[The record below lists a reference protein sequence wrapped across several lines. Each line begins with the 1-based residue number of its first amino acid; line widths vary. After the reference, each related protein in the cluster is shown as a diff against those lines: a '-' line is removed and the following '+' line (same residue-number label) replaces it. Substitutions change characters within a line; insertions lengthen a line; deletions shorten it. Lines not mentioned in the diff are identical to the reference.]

1 MVNTRTKMFSFPH
14 SRFIGFDHVWDEI
27 EKLTAVG
34 ANEKGF
40 PRHNIVKYSDTEY
53 AMEFALGGYKKKDL
67 NIESRP
73 GVLIIRGNPEEDK
86 RQYLHKGITTKKF
99 VETFR
104 LADHVVVDGA
114 DFVNGLLVINLRVEL
129 PEEQRPRSIHIGSK
143 DSEKQLLVE
152 D

>member
-1 MVNTRTKMFSFPH
+1 VFSFPH
-14 SRFIGFDHVWDEI
+14 SRFIGFDHGWDEI

-40 PRHNIVKYSDTEY
+40 PRHNIVKYSDEEY

-67 NIESRP
+67 EIEAKP
-73 GVLIIRGNPEEDK
+73 GVLIIRGNPEEEVGK
-86 RQYLHKGITTKKF
+86 TYLHKGITTKKF

-114 DFVNGLLVINLRVEL
+114 EFVNGLLVIKLRVEL
-129 PEEQRPRSIHIGSK
+129 PEEQRPRKIEIQSH
-143 DSEKQLLVE
+143 
-152 D
+152 

>member
-1 MVNTRTKMFSFPH
+1 VFSFPH

-40 PRHNIVKYSDTEY
+40 PRHNIVKYSDEEY

-67 NIESRP
+67 EIEAKP
-73 GVLIIRGNPEEDK
+73 GVLIIRGNPEEEVGK
-86 RQYLHKGITTKKF
+86 TYLHKGITTKKF

-114 DFVNGLLVINLRVEL
+114 EFVNGLLVIKLRVEL
-129 PEEQRPRSIHIGSK
+129 PEEQRPRKIEIQSH
-143 DSEKQLLVE
+143 
-152 D
+152 

>member
-1 MVNTRTKMFSFPH
+1 MVNTRTKVFSFPH

-40 PRHNIVKYSDTEY
+40 PRHNIVKYSDEEY

-67 NIESRP
+67 EIEAKP
-73 GVLIIRGNPEEDK
+73 GVLIIRGNPEEEVGK
-86 RQYLHKGITTKKF
+86 TYLHKGITTKKF

-114 DFVNGLLVINLRVEL
+114 EFVNGLLVIKLRVEL
-129 PEEQRPRSIHIGSK
+129 PEEQRPRKIEIQSH
-143 DSEKQLLVE
+143 
-152 D
+152 

>member
-1 MVNTRTKMFSFPH
+1 MVTTRSKVFSFPH

-27 EKLTAVG
+27 ERLTAAG

-40 PRHNIVKYSDTEY
+40 PRHNIIKYSDTDY

-67 NIESRP
+67 NIESKP
-73 GVLIIRGNPEEDK
+73 GVLIISGNPEEDA
-86 RQYLHKGITTKKF
+86 TTKKF

-114 DFVNGLLVINLRVEL
+114 EFVNGLLVIKLKVEL
-129 PEEQRPRSIHIGSK
+129 PEEQRPRKIEINS
-143 DSEKQLLVE
+143 Q
-152 D
+152 

>member
-129 PEEQRPRSIHIGSK
+129 PEEQRPRSIPIGSK
-143 DSEKQLLVE
+143 DSEKKLLVE

>member
-1 MVNTRTKMFSFPH
+1 MVNTRTKMFTFPH

-40 PRHNIVKYSDTEY
+40 PRHNIVKHDDTNYS
-53 AMEFALGGYKKKDL
+53 MEFALGGYKRKDL
-67 NIESRP
+67 EIEVQP
-73 GVLIIRGNPEEDK
+73 GVLIIRGNPEEDTK
-86 RQYLHKGITTKKF
+86 QYLHKGITTKKF

-114 DFVNGLLVINLRVEL
+114 EFVNGLLVISLRVEL
-129 PEEQRPRSIHIGSK
+129 PEEQRPRKIEIK
-143 DSEKQLLVE
+143 I
-152 D
+152 

>member
-1 MVNTRTKMFSFPH
+1 MVNTRTKVFSFPH

-27 EKLTAVG
+27 EKLTAIG

-40 PRHNIVKYSDTEY
+40 PRHNIVKYSDEEY

-67 NIESRP
+67 EIEAKP
-73 GVLIIRGNPEEDK
+73 GVLIIRGNPEEEADK
-86 RQYLHKGITTKKF
+86 TYLHKGITTKKF

-114 DFVNGLLVINLRVEL
+114 EFVNGLLVIKLRVEL
-129 PEEQRPRSIHIGSK
+129 PEEQRPRKIEIQSH
-143 DSEKQLLVE
+143 
-152 D
+152 

>member
-1 MVNTRTKMFSFPH
+1 MVNTRSKVFSFPH

-40 PRHNIVKYSDTEY
+40 PRHNIVKHSDEEYS
-53 AMEFALGGYKKKDL
+53 MEFARGGYRKKDL
-67 NIESRP
+67 EIESKP
-73 GVLIIRGNPEEDK
+73 GVLIIRGNPEEDT
-86 RQYLHKGITTKKF
+86 RTYLHKGITTKKF

-114 DFVNGLLVINLRVEL
+114 EFVNGLLVIKLRVEL
-129 PEEQRPRSIHIGSK
+129 PEEQRPRKIEIQSHS
-143 DSEKQLLVE
+143 
-152 D
+152 

>member
-1 MVNTRTKMFSFPH
+1 MVTTRTKVFSFPH

-40 PRHNIVKYSDTEY
+40 PRHNIVKYSDEEY

-67 NIESRP
+67 EIEAKP
-73 GVLIIRGNPEEDK
+73 GVLIIRGNPEEEVGK
-86 RQYLHKGITTKKF
+86 TYLHKGITTKKF

-114 DFVNGLLVINLRVEL
+114 EFVNGLLVIKLRVEL
-129 PEEQRPRSIHIGSK
+129 PEEQRPRKIEIQSH
-143 DSEKQLLVE
+143 
-152 D
+152 

>member
-1 MVNTRTKMFSFPH
+1 VFSFPH

-40 PRHNIVKYSDTEY
+40 PRHNIVKYSDEEY

-67 NIESRP
+67 EIEAKP
-73 GVLIIRGNPEEDK
+73 GVLIIRGNPEEEVGK
-86 RQYLHKGITTKKF
+86 TYLHKGITTKKF

-104 LADHVVVDGA
+104 LAEHVVVDGA
-114 DFVNGLLVINLRVEL
+114 EFVNGLLVIKLRVEL
-129 PEEQRPRSIHIGSK
+129 PEEQRPRKIEINSH
-143 DSEKQLLVE
+143 
-152 D
+152 

>member
-1 MVNTRTKMFSFPH
+1 MVTTRTKVFSFPH

-40 PRHNIVKYSDTEY
+40 PRHNIVKYSDEEY

-67 NIESRP
+67 EIEAKP
-73 GVLIIRGNPEEDK
+73 GVLIIRGNPEEESGK
-86 RQYLHKGITTKKF
+86 TYLHKGITTKKF

-114 DFVNGLLVINLRVEL
+114 EFVNGLLVIKLRVEL
-129 PEEQRPRSIHIGSK
+129 PEEQRPRKIEIQSH
-143 DSEKQLLVE
+143 
-152 D
+152 